1 METSTVIQC
10 AACLAVFD
18 TPFADCPT
26 CQVPLI
32 APTQTAPA
40 PDEESFMNTS
50 TCHETT
56 SSAQAS
62 EPPPT
67 TTAGA
72 TSTLIEF
79 PGAGRNRPQWRKEL
93 SERVREIQQR
103 RAMEAAR
110 EGEETAHALEGVA
123 AHAEAAHD
131 AATPQLGLVPPP
143 EPQEMNPIVANALKR
158 IERAR
163 QHQTSSPRQSARGG
177 AATAAAV
184 VRSPEESYH
193 AATQSRPAL
202 DETQT
207 HVPAESQSATQEL
220 LADETNAKPAEG
232 ARATN
237 LVIVPPTPIAPSA
250 TSAASTTN
258 APSTNASSDTKAAAD
273 ADALINEV
281 LSKPRP
287 RRHLAEIADEALLTR
302 REAVTLPHA
311 QAGVEETTRHA
322 ASPGRRFAGGLID
335 LAIVAFASSPFAAIM
350 ELTNGNWSD
359 LRVAG
364 SLAGVVAVI
373 MFVYLTASVALTGRT
388 WGMALV
394 SLRAVDERSN
404 LIPTA
409 GQCARR
415 AILYMLSLATLGIGL
430 LPALFGSERRAA
442 HDRLSSTLVVR
453 AD

>member
-1 METSTVIQC
+1 MQC

-18 TPFADCPT
+18 TSFEDCPT
-26 CQVPLI
+26 CQAPLNGSV
-32 APTQTAPA
+32 QTAPH
-40 PDEESFMNTS
+40 EESFMNTS
-50 TCHETT
+50 TCQETPT
-56 SSAQAS
+56 SAHAT
-62 EPPPT
+62 EPPPAPP
-67 TTAGA
+67 AGA

-79 PGAGRNRPQWRKEL
+79 PGAGRNRPQWRKDL

-103 RAMEAAR
+103 RAQEAAR
-110 EGEETAHALEGVA
+110 ETEEAVSAVA
-123 AHAEAAHD
+123 GDAAQAEAARD
-131 AATPQLGLVPPP
+131 SATPQLGLVPPP
-143 EPQEMNPIVANALKR
+143 EPQEMNPIVAKALER

-163 QHQTSSPRQSARGG
+163 QQQSPASRQPARGG

-193 AATQSRPAL
+193 VAAQARPAL

-207 HVPAESQSATQEL
+207 HAPAAMQAATQEEVV
-220 LADETNAKPAEG
+220 ADESNAKSAEN
-232 ARATN
+232 ARATT
-237 LVIVPPTPIAPSA
+237 LVIVPPASNAPPA
-250 TSAASTTN
+250 TN
-258 APSTNASSDTKAAAD
+258 APSET
-273 ADALINEV
+273 DALINEV

-287 RRHLAEIADEALLTR
+287 RRHLSEIADEALLTR
-302 REAVTLPHA
+302 IEATTLPHA
-311 QAGVEETTRHA
+311 TVKVEETTRHA
-322 ASPGRRFAGGLID
+322 AAPARRFAGGLID
-335 LAIVAFASSPFAAIM
+335 LVVVAFASSPFAAIM
-350 ELTNGNWSD
+350 ELTNGNWTD
-359 LRVAG
+359 PRVAG
-364 SLAGVVAVI
+364 SLAGVVLVI

-394 SLRAVDERSN
+394 SLRAVDERN
-404 LIPTA
+404 GLIPTA